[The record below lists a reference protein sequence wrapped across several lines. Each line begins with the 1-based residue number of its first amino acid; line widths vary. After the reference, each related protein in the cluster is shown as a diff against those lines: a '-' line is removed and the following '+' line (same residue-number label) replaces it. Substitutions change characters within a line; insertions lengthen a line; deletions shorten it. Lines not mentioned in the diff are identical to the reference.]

1 MTPPTIRRRDAVG
14 ASDAE
19 PTRAFD
25 RDTSRAQR
33 RGAARD
39 LDQTLWDL
47 TRAVE
52 LGDGLVEDAA
62 LAPAR
67 TVLTRAGERR
77 RIAPGVTVV
86 ALLGATGSG
95 KSSLFNAL
103 TGATIARTAVTRPT
117 TTKPLAALP
126 AGASGPVTDRV
137 SDLLDWL
144 GVDERVQLENDT
156 GMGGATVLLDL
167 PDVDSDEVA
176 HREIATRLAGLV
188 DVLVWVLDPEKYAD
202 AVLHRDFIA
211 PMAAHAEVAIV
222 ALNQVDR
229 LDPAS
234 REAVTADLARL
245 LAEEGLAGARVEA
258 VSARTGEGV
267 PALRERIGVV
277 AATARAAEDRL
288 AADVRTAA
296 DVLWRELALDETT
309 RALPADVESAWTDLR
324 AAAARAA
331 GVDAVA
337 SAVAGSTAQHASR
350 CVGWVPVRW
359 VGRFRKDPL
368 RALHLGA
375 DVVRGRLPEPTARV
389 GDTASGRGTA
399 GSDLLVE
406 PAARTSV
413 QTGAVAGGVLRSA
426 AHTTAVRMT
435 GDLPGQAEADVVAR
449 SDERAAA
456 LGDALD
462 SAVARTDLEQ
472 RRVPG
477 WWRAANWLQWICA
490 ATALVGAAWLLVVHL
505 VATYVLMREPD
516 PPRLGELPWPV
527 VLLLGGLLL
536 GAVLAGIGTLLARVT
551 VRRREARVRERL
563 RASTDAVVDERLIEP
578 LRADLTRWNDLAE
591 ALSRLR

>member
-1 MTPPTIRRRDAVG
+1 MTPSMRSRRSRDAAG
-14 ASDAE
+14 PAE
-19 PTRAFD
+19 ATQAFD
-25 RDTSRAQR
+25 RATSRAQR

-47 TRAVE
+47 TRVVE

-67 TVLTRAGERR
+67 TVLERAGERR

-95 KSSLFNAL
+95 KSSLVNAL

-126 AGASGPVTDRV
+126 AGVSGPVADHV

-144 GVDERVQLENDT
+144 GVDERVQLETDT

-167 PDVDSDEVA
+167 PDVDSDEAA

-211 PMAAHAEVAIV
+211 PMAAHAEVAVV

-229 LDPAS
+229 LDEAS
-234 REAVTADLARL
+234 RGAVTGDLTRL
-245 LAEEGLAGARVEA
+245 LADEGLVGARVEP

-267 PALRERIGVV
+267 PALRERIGAV
-277 AATARAAEDRL
+277 AATARATEDRL

-296 DVLWRELALDETT
+296 EVLWRELALDD
-309 RALPADVESAWTDLR
+309 AASSLPADVEGAWADLR
-324 AAAARAA
+324 TAAARAA

-350 CVGWVPVRW
+350 YVGWVPVRW
-359 VGRFRKDPL
+359 VGRFRRDPL

-375 DVVRGRLPEPTARV
+375 DVVRGRVPEPSARV
-389 GDTASGRGTA
+389 GDAAAGRDTAATGA
-399 GSDLLVE
+399 LVE

-435 GDLPGQAEADVVAR
+435 GDLPGDAEADVVAR

-472 RRVPG
+472 GRVPG
-477 WWRAANWLQWICA
+477 WWRAANWLQWLCA
-490 ATALVGAAWLLVVHL
+490 ATALVGGAWLLVLHL
-505 VATYVLMREPD
+505 VATYVLMREPN

-536 GAVLAGIGTLLARVT
+536 GAVLAGLGTLLARVT
-551 VRRREARVRERL
+551 VRRREERVRGRL
-563 RASTDAVVDERLIEP
+563 RSSTDAVVDERLIEP
-578 LRADLTRWNDLAE
+578 LQADLTRWSDLTQ